1 MQTHFILLCLCFTMI
16 SCAPKIQL
24 SNTAPAA
31 ANGGVLIQ
39 PKAEASIKAKWILVS
54 IENFITEKELEESG
68 ITKPFLVI
76 EDNIS
81 GYTGCNNMMGGSA
94 EIIKNS
100 IKFSAMATTK
110 KMCMGKANEIEGRFL
125 AILQEATRFELNSVT
140 LVLFEEEKKLAT
152 FKAAN

>member
-1 MQTHFILLCLCFTMI
+1 METHFILFCLCFTMI

-31 ANGGVLIQ
+31 ANGGILIQ
-39 PKAEASIKAKWILVS
+39 PQTTIKAKWVLVS
-54 IENFITEKELEESG
+54 IEGLITEKELEERG

-76 EDNIS
+76 EDKIS

-125 AILQEATRFELNSVT
+125 AILQKATRFELNSVT